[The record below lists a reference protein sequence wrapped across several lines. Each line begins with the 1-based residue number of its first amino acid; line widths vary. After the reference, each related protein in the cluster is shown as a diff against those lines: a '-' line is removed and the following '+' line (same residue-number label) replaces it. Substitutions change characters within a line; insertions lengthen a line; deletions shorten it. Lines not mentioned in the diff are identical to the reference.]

1 MSNVNVNDNDN
12 VNEIIINNSQ
22 EMIDEIIRFFNDEIM
37 INIEDIYSIIDVIH
51 RNNKRIND
59 KLYLELENHK
69 IIINDLSTKLDKY
82 KISMNMIVQNNDT
95 NRSIIRSIIDKIEK
109 YEKNDHSNYYMI
121 NLFIAAIF
129 IYINF
134 LYLFIK

>member
-1 MSNVNVNDNDN
+1 MF
-12 VNEIIINNSQ
+12 
-22 EMIDEIIRFFNDEIM
+22 IRFFNDEIM

-51 RNNKRIND
+51 RNNKKIND

-69 IIINDLSTKLDKY
+69 IIINDLSVKLDKY
-82 KISMNMIVQNNDT
+82 KITINTIAQNNDV
-95 NRSIIRSIIDKIEK
+95 NRNILRYIIDKIEQNK
-109 YEKNDHSNYYMI
+109 KNGHNHYYYYYLI
-121 NLFIAAIF
+121 NLFIGGIF